1 MNAKHFPTISNKQVI
16 QIITLLGLCLSVALA
31 IYIKVNPHLFAI
43 NGSFTHFLRNIGF
56 WGPVGF
62 ILIQVI
68 QVVYPVIPGGLTCVI
83 GHALFG
89 PLYGFLYN
97 FIGIFIGSILAFL
110 LARRFGDRFV
120 KAFVSEETYDKYIAY
135 LDKGHY
141 FDYFLSAAFI
151 LPGFPDDFLC
161 MVAGL
166 SKMSLKK
173 FTLITLLSKPA
184 TLYLY
189 TYIAFE
195 GIQLLD
201 KVVF

>member
-1 MNAKHFPTISNKQVI
+1 MNTKHYPTISNKQLI
-16 QIITLLGLCLSVALA
+16 QIMTLLGIGLSVLLA
-31 IYIKVNPHLFAI
+31 IYIKTNPHLFSV
-43 NGSFTHFLRNIGF
+43 NGSFTRFLKDIGF
-56 WGPVGF
+56 WGPIGF
-62 ILIQVI
+62 ILIQII
-68 QVVYPVIPGGLTCVI
+68 QVIYPVIPGGLTCVI

-97 FIGIFIGSILAFL
+97 VTGIFIGSVLAFL
-110 LARRFGDRFV
+110 LARRYGEHFV
-120 KAFVSEETYDKYIAY
+120 KAFVSDETYDKYITY

-141 FDYFLSAAFI
+141 FDYFLATAFI

-173 FTLITLLSKPA
+173 FTFITLLSKPA

-195 GIQLLD
+195 GIQLID